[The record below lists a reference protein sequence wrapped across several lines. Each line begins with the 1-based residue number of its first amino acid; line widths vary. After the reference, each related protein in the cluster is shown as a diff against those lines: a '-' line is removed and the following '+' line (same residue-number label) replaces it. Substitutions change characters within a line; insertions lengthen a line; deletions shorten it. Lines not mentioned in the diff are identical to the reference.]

1 MSISLATEVVIME
14 KFSDLEEALVLRALS
29 MLEVEENV
37 EETEG
42 NSLTL
47 SLWVEDL
54 GGEDVLMRQIIV
66 IKDSPTDYSV
76 YDMDDEETQEV
87 DLVFEGGFA
96 NMIQYLSSINN
107 VLLSVYASHYEQATF
122 EMLNKIRKGEIVSPK
137 ESEDGGMRS

>member
-1 MSISLATEVVIME
+1 MSIFLVTEVIME
-14 KFSDLEEALVLRALS
+14 RFSDLEEALILRALS
-29 MLEVEENV
+29 MLEVEENI
-37 EETEG
+37 EETEE

-54 GGEDVLMRQIIV
+54 DGEDILMRQIIV

-87 DLVFEGGFA
+87 DIVFEGGFA

-107 VLLSVYASHYEQATF
+107 VLLGVYASHFEQATF
-122 EMLNKIRKGEIVSPK
+122 EMLNKIRKGEVVSPK

>member
-1 MSISLATEVVIME
+1 ME
-14 KFSDLEEALVLRALS
+14 KFSDLEEALILRALS
-29 MLEVEENV
+29 MLEVEENI
-37 EETEG
+37 EEAEE

-54 GGEDVLMRQIIV
+54 DGEDVLMRQIII

-122 EMLNKIRKGEIVSPK
+122 EMLSKIRKGEIISPK
-137 ESEDGGMRS
+137 GSEDGGMMS

>member
-1 MSISLATEVVIME
+1 MLISLATEVNME
-14 KFSDLEEALVLRALS
+14 KFSELEEALILRALS
-29 MLEVEENV
+29 MLEVEENI
-37 EETEG
+37 EETEE

-54 GGEDVLMRQIIV
+54 DGEDILMRQIIV

-107 VLLSVYASHYEQATF
+107 VLLSVYASHFEQATF
-122 EMLNKIRKGEIVSPK
+122 EMLNKIRKGEVVSPK

>member
-1 MSISLATEVVIME
+1 ME
-14 KFSDLEEALVLRALS
+14 KFSELEEALILRALS
-29 MLEVEENV
+29 MLEVEENI
-37 EETEG
+37 EETEE

-54 GGEDVLMRQIIV
+54 DGEDILMRQIIV

-107 VLLSVYASHYEQATF
+107 VLLSVYASHFEQATF
-122 EMLNKIRKGEIVSPK
+122 EMLNKIRKGEVVSPK